1 MRSLFVIGGLAH
13 GGAESQVILA
23 SKELARLGH
32 GVGVYVL
39 SGEGARS
46 DELAGTAVDLVIDRK
61 RRRLD
66 AAVLARLRRHIARQR
81 PDIVH
86 GFKFDGDLYARI
98 AACGTGIPVLG
109 SERTENQQ
117 VPLIQRIGYRL
128 TSTLCDGIIANSLSG
143 AEFARRL
150 HRRAA
155 EEVDVMWNGIE
166 LERLAERVARSPHPA
181 RAIFPGEG
189 LRRLAMV
196 ASIKPDNDHI
206 LALRALRRLLDQ
218 DPSWRLVCFGDEP
231 AQFRGC
237 KSAVLA
243 ERDRLRLEPYV
254 RFAGHRRDVLELIA
268 DSDVFLM
275 TARHGAWPN
284 VALEAMACGTV
295 VVSTDY
301 GDVRRV
307 LPVPGQVAA
316 ARSDIDIAQAILQ
329 SWRERAEIARAQR
342 RWVDENASASASTG
356 ALLKAYSKYAAAG
369 PLRWGRPGYR

>member
-1 MRSLFVIGGLAH
+1 MRILFVIGGLAH

-23 SKELARLGH
+23 SKELARAGH
-32 GVGVYVL
+32 EVGVYVL
-39 SGEGARS
+39 SGEAARS
-46 DELAGTAVDLVIDRK
+46 EELAGTAVELLVDRK

-66 AAVLARLRRHIARQR
+66 AGVLARLRRHIARWR
-81 PDIVH
+81 PHIAH

-98 AACGTGIPVLG
+98 AACGMRIPVLG

-128 TSTLCDGIIANSLSG
+128 AAPLCDGIVANSVTG
-143 AEFARRL
+143 AEFACRL
-150 HRRAA
+150 HRRAP
-155 EEVDVMWNGIE
+155 EEVDVMWNGID
-166 LERLAERVARSPHPA
+166 LERLAERVARSTQPA
-181 RAIFPGEG
+181 RTIFPGEG

-196 ASIKPDNDHI
+196 ASIRPDNDHM

-231 AQFRGC
+231 AQYRGC
-237 KSAVLA
+237 MSMVLA
-243 ERDRLRLEPYV
+243 ERDRLRLEPHV
-254 RFAGHRRDVLELIA
+254 HFAGHRRDVLELIA

-275 TARHGAWPN
+275 TARHGAMPN

-307 LPVPGQVAA
+307 LPTPGQVAA

-329 SWRERAEIARAQR
+329 SWRERAEIAQAQR
-342 RWVDENASASASTG
+342 RWVDENASAAASTA
-356 ALLKAYSKYAAAG
+356 ALLKAYSKYVSPG
-369 PLRWGRPGYR
+369 LRLEPA